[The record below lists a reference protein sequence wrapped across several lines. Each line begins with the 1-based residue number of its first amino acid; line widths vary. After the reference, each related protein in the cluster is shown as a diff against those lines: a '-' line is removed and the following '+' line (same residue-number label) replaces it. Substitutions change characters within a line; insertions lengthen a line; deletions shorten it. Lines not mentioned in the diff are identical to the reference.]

1 MTTNNNDMSKLLR
14 DSSVSSF
21 LWKPR
26 SRCAGSAMNVLSCIL
41 YVLLSFL
48 FLLNIYGV
56 RSLIFIV
63 IAAQNQ
69 ISWSSV
75 AVQVMWYWTM
85 TIRLP
90 LSLSVCL
97 SVEGNQFLVHT
108 RQELFSRTVL
118 TLNIL
123 WLIVGQLFH
132 NNCRK
137 GDWKL
142 CCLRNL
148 TLGHLIYTSAHT
160 LE

>member
-14 DSSVSSF
+14 DSFVSSF

-26 SRCAGSAMNVLSCIL
+26 SRCAGSAMNVLFSHSICTSLFPFPSQYFWSEIL
-41 YVLLSFL
+41 DFHCNCGTKSKFHGRPLLFRWCDIGPWQS
-48 FLLNIYGV
+48 V
-56 RSLIFIV
+56 SHSL
-63 IAAQNQ
+63 
-69 ISWSSV
+69 
-75 AVQVMWYWTM
+75 
-85 TIRLP
+85 
-90 LSLSVCL
+90 CL

-108 RQELFSRTVL
+108 TVFEARTVL